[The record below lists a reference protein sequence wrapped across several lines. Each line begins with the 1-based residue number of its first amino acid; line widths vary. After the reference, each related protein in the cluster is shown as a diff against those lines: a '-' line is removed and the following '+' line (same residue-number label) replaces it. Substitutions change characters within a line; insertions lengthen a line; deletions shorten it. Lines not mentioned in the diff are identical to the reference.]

1 LQAIQHKKSVLFI
14 INPKSGTRSKKN
26 IQQLIQENVPAEYF
40 DYQIVFTRAR
50 AHATELAAQAAA
62 NGVEYIMA
70 VGGDGTMNEVA
81 RSLVYTQSTL
91 GIIPI
96 GSGNGLARDLNIPLD
111 PMNALRLLV
120 EGRKTVIDSCT
131 MNEMPFFCTAG
142 AGFDAH
148 VGYLFSQQKT
158 RGFQTYVQTTLWEY
172 TMYQP
177 EWYRLTVGN
186 KIVEKKA
193 FLVSFANAAQ
203 YGNNAYIAPQASNHD
218 GLIDIC
224 LMRPFPTV
232 QAMNLGIKLFNKT
245 LHTSSYMETWKA
257 AGATLERKVPG
268 PVHVDGEPH
277 QLGEVL
283 TIAIKPGSLR
293 VLVP

>member
-1 LQAIQHKKSVLFI
+1 LQAIQHKKTVLFI
-14 INPKSGTRSKKN
+14 VNPKSGTRSKKN
-26 IQQLIQENVPAEYF
+26 IRQLIQENVPEAYF
-40 DYQIVFTRAR
+40 DYQVAFTKAR

-62 NGVEYIMA
+62 AGVEYIMA

-81 RSLVYTQSTL
+81 RSLLHTESTL
-91 GIIPI
+91 GIIPV

-111 PMNALRLLV
+111 PVNALRLLI
-120 EGRKTVIDSCT
+120 EGRKSRIDSCT
-131 MNEMPFFCTAG
+131 MNELPFFCTAG

-177 EWYRLTVGN
+177 EWYRLTLGDKVV
-186 KIVEKKA
+186 KKKA
-193 FLVSFANAAQ
+193 FLVSFANASQ

-218 GLIDIC
+218 GLVDVC
-224 LMRPFPTV
+224 LMRPFPAV

-245 LHTSSYMETWKA
+245 LHTSKYMETWKA
-257 AGATLERKVPG
+257 AGAVLERSSPG

-283 TIAIKPGSLR
+283 TIAVKPNSLQ